1 MKATR
6 ARYWVIFFAITLA
19 ILSYIDRVAISQAA
33 RPISQDLHLTKSQMG
48 LIFGAFGISY
58 ALFEIPSGWLGDLMG
73 PRRVLVRIVLWWAL
87 FAGLTGAGW
96 GLGFVVGFRFP
107 FGGG

>member
-58 ALFEIPSGWLGDLMG
+58 ALFAIPTGWLGDLMG
-73 PRRVLVRIVLWWAL
+73 PRRAL
-87 FAGLTGAGW
+87 GRTSSWGGSISAGAGAGW
-96 GLGFVVGFRFP
+96 GCGPACVC
-107 FGGG
+107 